1 MTVPRFSSTP
11 LRPGHKQRREA
22 GLSLVEL
29 MIGMAIGLVL
39 LAALGSLYVSSSKA
53 RAEFNKT
60 SEQVENGRYA
70 LESIARDVE
79 MAGFWGQADLGSSL
93 NHIVPDPCAVAKASM
108 GFSTASGVT
117 VPVGIAG
124 LPTTAASPACLPNIV
139 ANSEVLTVRYASS
152 ISASAVSG
160 ADYFVQLS
168 RCRLDPV
175 PLVYDNLDAS
185 FTLQTRTCSGAYT
198 EIRKYI
204 ERTYYLAS
212 CDDCTNNDGI
222 PTLKVAEFNGGVT
235 AITSLVT
242 GIQDVHYSYGVD
254 VDKNGGPD
262 CYVDDPSVDNSSGGT
277 KQCLNGG
284 AYSWSSSAAN
294 WANVTAVRISV
305 LSRNLANSV
314 GWTDKRTYDL
324 GRVAASGP
332 FNDSFKRHV
341 YNTTARVW
349 NTGGQREIQ

>member
-1 MTVPRFSSTP
+1 MTSPRFPLASS
-11 LRPGHKQRREA
+11 RRQG

-70 LESIARDVE
+70 LDSIARDVE
-79 MAGFWGQADLGSSL
+79 MAGFWGQANLGSSL
-93 NHIVPDPCAVAKASM
+93 NYIVPDPCAIAKASM

-117 VPVGIAG
+117 VPVGVAG
-124 LPTTAASPACLPNIV
+124 LPTSAAAPTCLPNIV

-152 ISASAVSG
+152 ISAAAVSG
-160 ADYFVQLS
+160 SDYFIQLS
-168 RCRLDPV
+168 RCRLDAA
-175 PLVYDNLDAS
+175 PLVYDSADAS
-185 FTLQTRTCSGAYT
+185 FTLQTRTCSGTRT

-204 ERTYYLAS
+204 VRTYYLAS
-212 CDDCTNNDGI
+212 CDDCTKNDGI
-222 PTLKVAEFNGGVT
+222 PTLKVAEFNGGQTVV
-235 AITSLVT
+235 TSLVT

-262 CYVDDPSVDNSSGGT
+262 CYVDDPSVNNATGGT
-277 KQCLNGG
+277 NQCPNGG
-284 AYSWSSSAAN
+284 AYSWASSSAN
-294 WANVTAVRISV
+294 WSNVTAVRISV
-305 LSRNLANSV
+305 LSRSVANSV
-314 GWTDKRTYDL
+314 GWSDKRTYDL
-324 GRVAASGP
+324 GRAAASGP
-332 FNDSFKRHV
+332 FNDSYKRHV

-349 NTGGQREIQ
+349 NTGGQREVQ